1 MAESDELIARCLE
14 RLRSNDSE
22 VKVDA
27 INKLQAEFAA
37 GVQPTE
43 IEEVIAALKTTLR
56 IPNQHVTTASLSAI
70 AALFPVL
77 IPESEEGVV
86 NPHDAT
92 VLRHALSAFLS
103 AGGILDRLGDNRER
117 ARESARDA
125 LVSVGNAVFKS
136 NPNAASMGAKTAH
149 PPKGPEPPLAMFER
163 FLRELGFSSKVNR
176 VREQSILT
184 LVQLRRSNPRF
195 PIRPF
200 LTHLVDTLEDS
211 DGGVRDC
218 ARASVIEIFTAAGV
232 SDGARADLKKEMAK
246 KG

>member
-77 IPESEEGVV
+77 IPESEEGAV
-86 NPHDAT
+86 NSHDAT

-103 AGGILDRLGDNRER
+103 AGGILDRLGDN
-117 ARESARDA
+117 
-125 LVSVGNAVFKS
+125 
-136 NPNAASMGAKTAH
+136 
-149 PPKGPEPPLAMFER
+149 
-163 FLRELGFSSKVNR
+163 
-176 VREQSILT
+176 
-184 LVQLRRSNPRF
+184 
-195 PIRPF
+195 
-200 LTHLVDTLEDS
+200 
-211 DGGVRDC
+211 
-218 ARASVIEIFTAAGV
+218 
-232 SDGARADLKKEMAK
+232 
-246 KG
+246 